1 MKAYSMDLRE
11 RLLTDCDEGL
21 KTRAVATKYR
31 VSESWVRRLL
41 QRRRERG
48 EVAPRKGSGRR
59 PKWTAY
65 ADTLRNAVREQPDIT
80 LHELKQRYALPL
92 SVPTL
97 SRTLHRLGLTFK
109 KKCSV
114 RRSRTVLT

>member
-1 MKAYSMDLRE
+1 MKAYAMDLRE
-11 RLLTDCDEGL
+11 RVLTDCDEGRE
-21 KTRAVATKYR
+21 TRAVATKYG
-31 VSESWVRRLL
+31 VSESWVRRLR
-41 QRRRERG
+41 QRRRERD
-48 EVAPRKGSGRR
+48 EVAPRKGSGGR

-109 KKCSV
+109 KSALCGGAGPS
-114 RRSRTVLT
+114 